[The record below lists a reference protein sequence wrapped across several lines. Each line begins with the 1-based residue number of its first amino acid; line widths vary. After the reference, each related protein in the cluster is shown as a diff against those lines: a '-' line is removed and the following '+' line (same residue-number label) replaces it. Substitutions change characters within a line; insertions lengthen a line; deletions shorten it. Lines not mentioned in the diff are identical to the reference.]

1 MCAARNLLS
10 SVLRS
15 SNVLNRLGRDLTPLA
30 LRETTR
36 WPGMVTDPEFMALW
50 NDGGSG
56 LWPATPRKLPMD
68 LIETDKDLEARI
80 DIPAGITKDDLKVE
94 KSTENR
100 TVTVSAERSSDWDT
114 KDDTFHVKE
123 RTWGV
128 TSRTFALPE
137 YADLDSIKA
146 RLERGVLHVL
156 IPKVASAEVETA
168 GQTVPIEE

>member
-1 MCAARNLLS
+1 MASYASETAHGCDLSLLYEHAMA
-10 SVLRS
+10 
-15 SNVLNRLGRDLTPLA
+15 DLWGA
-30 LRETTR
+30 
-36 WPGMVTDPEFMALW
+36 
-50 NDGGSG
+50 
-56 LWPATPRKLPMD
+56 D